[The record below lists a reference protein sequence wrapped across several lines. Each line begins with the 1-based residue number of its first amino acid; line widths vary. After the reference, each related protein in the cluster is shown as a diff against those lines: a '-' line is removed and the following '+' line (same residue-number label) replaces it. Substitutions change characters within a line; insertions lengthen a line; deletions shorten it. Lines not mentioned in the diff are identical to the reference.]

1 MKKISKEKIIS
12 KIAGALAL
20 AFCLCFLSS
29 CSFFVKD
36 VHGDCNGDGAVNS
49 MDSQIYLRHIKD
61 EEIKIIEKNSDL
73 NGDGHYNKQDHATLL
88 EYLSGK
94 SRPGSRFS
102 KIFINNVNISNYTLV
117 IPENATDFEKWT
129 AEILSD
135 GIYDLCEVRPEIIND
150 SQNEQFYEILIG
162 ETSRKESSNV
172 TTKENMFTVFS
183 RFNKIIIKGDSFL
196 VAGGVGYIFSLLD
209 SSSAQWNSEGY
220 VSIPTKD
227 EPMEVKWEDPKR
239 LFLFIGDGMGE
250 NHIRLATDENAFVKH
265 TTTAPHHMDETSLD
279 VFWPELFENVGNAF
293 TLNYQLS
300 TTDSAAGATA
310 LSTGYKTLNGAL
322 GMVPADLDG
331 DGEENEFRSVQNV
344 REAAALS
351 GMSTAVLSTDKITG
365 ATPNAFLVHHT
376 SRMEKDLLLEQQ
388 TALSLSHLAC
398 TYLWC
403 SYDSDDA
410 LSELIDAVNECGE
423 NPNGFFIMSEE
434 AMIDKYSEK
443 MDFDNA
449 ARTVKRLNRSM
460 AYTATYAYCHWDTVV
475 ILTADHET
483 GGLEMDGDGVWSW
496 TSNGEHTQRKVPVY
510 ALGKGTEI
518 FDNTT
523 CENIAIA
530 NFIFDAIKE

>member
-1 MKKISKEKIIS
+1 MKKKIREKIIR
-12 KIAGALAL
+12 KVAGALAL
-20 AFCLCFLSS
+20 AFCLCIFSS
-29 CSFFVKD
+29 CSFFAKD
-36 VHGDCNGDGAVNS
+36 LPGDCNGDGTVNGV
-49 MDSQIYLRHIKD
+49 DSQIYLRHIKD
-61 EEIKIIEKNSDL
+61 ENIKIIEKNADL
-73 NGDGHYNKQDHATLL
+73 NSDSLYNKQDHAILL
-88 EYLSGK
+88 EYLSEK

-102 KIFINNVNISNYTLV
+102 NIFINSVNISNYTVV
-117 IPENATDFEKWT
+117 IPENATDFENWT
-129 AEILSD
+129 AEFLSD
-135 GIYDLCEVRPEIIND
+135 GIFKLCKERPKIVKD
-150 SQNEQFYEILIG
+150 SEKEQFYEILIG
-162 ETSRKESSNV
+162 ETNRKESIDAIIEED
-172 TTKENMFTVFS
+172 KFTVFS
-183 RFNKIIIKGDSFL
+183 YLNKIVLKGDHFL

-209 SSSAQWNSEGY
+209 SSEAQWNSEGY
-220 VSIPTKD
+220 ISLPTEA
-227 EPMEVKWEDPKR
+227 EPMKAQWKDPDKI
-239 LFLFIGDGMGE
+239 FLFIGDGMGE
-250 NHIRLATDENAFVKH
+250 NHINIATDENAFVRH
-265 TTTAPHHMDETSLD
+265 TNTAPHHIYEKSLD
-279 VFWPELFENVGNAF
+279 VFWPCYFENRGKAF

-365 ATPNAFLVHHT
+365 ATPNAFLIHHT
-376 SRMEKDLLLEQQ
+376 SRMDKDLILEQQ
-388 TALSLSHLAC
+388 TALSLSPLAC

-410 LSELIDAVNECGE
+410 LSELVDAVNECSE
-423 NPNGFFIMSEE
+423 NANGFFIMTEE

-449 ARTVKRLNRSM
+449 VRTVKRLNEMM
-460 AYTATYAYCHWDTVV
+460 AYTATYAYCHWDTAV

-483 GGLEMDGDGVWSW
+483 GGLELDEDGVWNW
-496 TSNGEHTQRKVPVY
+496 TSNGEHTSRNVPVY

-518 FDNTT
+518 FNDVN